1 MSEKLQIF
9 SYCDNQRLFWDS
21 NFNFFWANFFV
32 IKKDFFGIQD
42 IFQDT
47 CDVKKKSSKDFCTC
61 KTKGTWS
68 YFPDTLFYVI
78 THNQTSVVLK
88 KSLGKKKKIL
98 SQSPGKEI

>member
-1 MSEKLQIF
+1 MIIRDYFEILISIF
-9 SYCDNQRLFWDS
+9 SKPIFCY
-21 NFNFFWANFFV
+21 
-32 IKKDFFGIQD
+32 KKEFFGIQD